1 MEKMKSKE
9 SFLSKQAS
17 KIVIVIAVSTIFI
30 GMLAAVGVFSDRPLE
45 PDCAETPQV
54 RTALYDYVYEKYEE
68 QASDIKGI
76 DLFPIREIYD
86 QPLGIKTCDSKV
98 TVNFRKA
105 ENVDFNVK
113 YLITWLN
120 EDANTIR
127 VDVDGLIDN

>member
-17 KIVIVIAVSTIFI
+17 KIVIVIAVSTIFV
-30 GMLAAVGVFSDRPLE
+30 GMLATVGVFNDRPLE
-45 PDCAETPQV
+45 PDCIETRQV
-54 RTALYDYVYEKYEE
+54 QTALYDYVYEKYESK
-68 QASDIKGI
+68 AKDIKGI

-98 TVNFRKA
+98 TVNFSNK
-105 ENVDFNVK
+105 ESVDFKVK

-120 EDANTIR
+120 DDKNTINI
-127 VDVDGLIDN
+127 DVDGLIDN